1 MHYCTTFVHDDV
13 VLLMHIM
20 ALNKPPTR
28 KKRKKKKIIRKEEA
42 IVKRHKFEGVNLG
55 VLNSHWSI
63 KIRSLV
69 ELLNIVGSLKS

>member
-1 MHYCTTFVHDDV
+1 MHYYTAFVHDV
-13 VLLMHIM
+13 VLLMHTM

-28 KKRKKKKIIRKEEA
+28 KKKEKKKIIKKEEV
-42 IVKRHKFEGVNLG
+42 VKRHKFEVVNLV

-69 ELLNIVGSLKS
+69 ESLNIVGSLKS